1 METEILTQ
9 LIKIAGSQKKLAIK
23 SNVPEQ
29 RISEWKNS
37 VHSPKLSKLCE
48 MAKNLGKEI
57 EFKIIGKN

>member
-1 METEILTQ
+1 MEKEILTQ

-29 RISEWKNS
+29 RISEWKNN
-37 VHSPKLSKLCE
+37 VYSPKLSKLCE

>member
-1 METEILTQ
+1 MEKEILTE
-9 LIKIAGSQKKLAIK
+9 LIIIAGTKKKLAIK

-29 RISEWKNS
+29 LKKKKKNN
-37 VHSPKLSKLCE
+37 VYSPKLSKLCE